1 MSKKSN
7 NKVCCVF
14 GCPYKAVNDEPR
26 HFYCIPSKPYEKER
40 RQRWIA
46 AIRRAKPGGS
56 QWMPTKHSRVCSYHF
71 VGGSVSNVMN
81 HPSYVPTIFPNGSR
95 KSGASAEVKLARHN
109 RWRQRLEA
117 KSQLG
122 SPQTPPATNGL
133 LEAPDERM
141 DDATEA
147 TSTGL
152 PVVRALQQNSTGQES
167 APILNQAVR
176 GNSVRSGT
184 CVPRALV
191 QTCMGVQEPAGGK
204 TNIECTPDLEFITG
218 DVDYNPPTPI
228 KRAARIDQSTQM
240 TPTQPTIRVD
250 QSAQATPSTQA
261 AYSGPDRRTCWFG
274 GYETI
279 RDVPDVMHDMCGVSP
294 HSFQI
299 LRMAL
304 PTQRLRLSDITA
316 EDKLVMA
323 LMKLKLGIAFSSLGA
338 LFAMHRSTA
347 GRVFLGVLDALN
359 EATRDWIAP
368 PPERPAPAASPEW
381 LKRACP
387 DCRYVAHFVEV
398 RTELPP
404 TTEQRRAMSAKLVK
418 NHMLKFLVAFAP
430 NGDICFVSKGYGGRT
445 SDASVVAESG
455 FLDLVDAGDIVVS
468 RDGFLRVDV
477 APDGTKFVSLTSPA
491 TTEKSARRRT
501 ESAESEE
508 DDESYGGLQV
518 REHIMRMV
526 QRIRVYRI
534 LESRLPAALIAHC
547 DAICEVCCVLANLQP
562 NLFRPTTTACG
573 F

>member
-152 PVVRALQQNSTGQES
+152 PVVRALQQNST
-167 APILNQAVR
+167 
-176 GNSVRSGT
+176 
-184 CVPRALV
+184 
-191 QTCMGVQEPAGGK
+191 EPAGGK

>member
-1 MSKKSN
+1 MSKSN

-14 GCPYKAVNDEPR
+14 GCPYKAINDEPR

-40 RQRWIA
+40 RQRWIT

-56 QWMPTKHSRVCSYHF
+56 QWVPTKHSRVCSYHF

-122 SPQTPPATNGL
+122 SPQSTPVTNGL
-133 LEAPDERM
+133 LKAPDERM

-147 TSTGL
+147 TSTNL
-152 PVVRALQQNSTGQES
+152 PVVLAVQRNST
-167 APILNQAVR
+167 
-176 GNSVRSGT
+176 
-184 CVPRALV
+184 
-191 QTCMGVQEPAGGK
+191 EPASGK
-204 TNIECTPDLEFITG
+204 TNIECTPDLEFIIG
-218 DVDYNPPTPI
+218 DVDYTPPTPI
-228 KRAARIDQSTQM
+228 KRAARVDQSTQV
-240 TPTQPTIRVD
+240 TPAQPAIRVD

-455 FLDLVDAGDIVVS
+455 FLDLVDAGDVVVS
-468 RDGFLRVDV
+468 RDGFLRIDV
-477 APDGTKFVSLTSPA
+477 APDGTKFVSLTSLA
-491 TTEKSARRRT
+491 TTEKLSRRRT
-501 ESAESEE
+501 ESADSEE

-518 REHIMRMV
+518 REHVMRMV